1 MACQS
6 GYDVLPVKPFV
17 QDFVEEQQSRSDVS
31 RKDAIGQ
38 TEIIIVVEDVKIID
52 DCLIRDVSIRKARSL
67 VEYREGVAH
76 TAVGFLGNDVQS
88 LRFRLDMF
96 ARSHILQMLDNIR
109 YRDAREI
116 INLATRQNRRQHL
129 MFLRRC
135 QNKQSMVWRLLQRL
149 QESIEGGG
157 TQHVHLIDNK
167 NLVFSDGRR
176 DAHLVNQR
184 ADIID
189 RVIRSRIQLV
199 DIVRPLFV
207 ESLARFAFVASL
219 TLSSRVQTINRLGKN
234 TGTRSLTHAARTTKQ
249 IGVR

>member
-1 MACQS
+1 
-6 GYDVLPVKPFV
+6 
-17 QDFVEEQQSRSDVS
+17 
-31 RKDAIGQ
+31 
-38 TEIIIVVEDVKIID
+38 
-52 DCLIRDVSIRKARSL
+52 
-67 VEYREGVAH
+67 
-76 TAVGFLGNDVQS
+76 
-88 LRFRLDMF
+88 
-96 ARSHILQMLDNIR
+96 MLDNIR

-135 QNKQSMVWRLLQRL
+135 QNEQSMVWRLLQRL

-157 TQHVHLIDNK
+157 TQHVHLINNK
-167 NLVFSDGRR
+167 NLVFSDRRR